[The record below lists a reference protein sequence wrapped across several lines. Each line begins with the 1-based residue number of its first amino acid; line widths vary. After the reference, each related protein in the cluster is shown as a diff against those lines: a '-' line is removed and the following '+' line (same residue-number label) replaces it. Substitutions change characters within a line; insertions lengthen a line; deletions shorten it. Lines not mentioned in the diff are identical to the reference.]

1 MTTPHKL
8 ALIGFGTVGQG
19 LAEILLAKG
28 AELAARDGVQFQ
40 VVAISDL
47 LKGSLYN
54 RAGLDLAVLLE
65 LVRRTGKLED
75 YASLRPSPA
84 LFSGWDSLRTIR
96 ESNAD
101 TVVEISWTDVQTGQP
116 AIDHVKAAF
125 ESGKNA
131 VLTNKGPVALAYRD
145 LAGLA
150 AVHDVQFRFEGTVM
164 SGTPTIR
171 LAQSSLAGCEIL
183 EIQGILNGT
192 TNYIL
197 TQMESGQSYADA
209 LAEAQRLGY
218 AEADP
223 TADVEGW
230 DAAGK
235 AVILANVLMGGEL
248 RVADVDRTGI
258 SGLTLAD
265 VEAAKAA
272 GQRWKL
278 IARVWAEAGGD
289 ASQIVATN
297 ARAEAGGDASQIVA
311 TNARSEAG
319 GDASQIVATNARAE
333 AGGDASQITPGG
345 IVPGGIV
352 PGRIVRASVR
362 PTRLPLSHPL
372 AGVSGAVNA
381 CTYTTDLLGDVTLVG
396 PGAGRMETGYA
407 VLGDLLEIVRNT

>member
-1 MTTPHKL
+1 MPTTHNL

-28 AELAARDGVQFQ
+28 DELAARYGVRFQ
-40 VVAISDL
+40 VVAVSDL
-47 LKGSLYN
+47 LKGSLYHPD
-54 RAGLDLAVLLE
+54 GLDLAVLLD
-65 LVRRTGKLED
+65 VARRTGKLHD
-75 YASLRPSPA
+75 YASLRPSRA

-96 ESNAD
+96 ESNAG

-116 AIDHVKAAF
+116 AIDHVRAAF

-131 VLTNKGPVALAYRD
+131 VLTNKGPVALAYRE
-145 LAGLA
+145 LA
-150 AVHDVQFRFEGTVM
+150 ALAAARGVQFRFEGTVM

-171 LAQSSLAGCEIL
+171 LAQSALAGCEIL
-183 EIQGILNGT
+183 EVKGILNGT

-197 TQMESGQSYADA
+197 TQMEGGQSYADA

-235 AVILANVLMGGEL
+235 AVILANVLLGGDL

-258 SGLTLAD
+258 SGLLLAN
-265 VEAAKAA
+265 VAAAKAA
-272 GQRWKL
+272 GERWKL
-278 IARVWAEAGGD
+278 IARVWREGGEDAG
-289 ASQIVATN
+289 Q
-297 ARAEAGGDASQIVA
+297 
-311 TNARSEAG
+311 
-319 GDASQIVATNARAE
+319 
-333 AGGDASQITPGG
+333 
-345 IVPGGIV
+345 
-352 PGRIVRASVR
+352 IVRASVQ

-381 CTYTTDLLGDVTLVG
+381 CTFTTDLLGDVTLVG
-396 PGAGRMETGYA
+396 PGAGRTETGYA
-407 VLGDLLEIVRNT
+407 VLGDLLEIAASK